1 MTLTNNYAQL
11 QGVQGLAVMVSQDPV
26 AAVAAA
32 CDAGRELV
40 EQRYWSDDIFVMSP
54 ADGKWSIH
62 DLRSQLA
69 SQENLVALGAIRV
82 IVVEDAHTMDGRM
95 LDSLLKTVEE
105 PRSSTLFIFTAD
117 SFDSLPATIQGR
129 AISVITAPERSVE
142 DIQHLYSSAGV
153 DLSADLAE
161 FVQISKVVSQA
172 PASSYG
178 NIAEGLFAVQEALK
192 SQEGFLR
199 GFRVLRALE
208 LVLEASVG
216 VKSSST
222 QGKALM
228 GGLVRSVLFWSLKTE
243 FSRLRSGDSR
253 ASGRIERIERA
264 LEMLSLHVSREQVL
278 VYAYK
283 E

>member
-1 MTLTNNYAQL
+1 
-11 QGVQGLAVMVSQDPV
+11 MVSQDPV

-32 CDAGRELV
+32 CEAGRELV
-40 EQRYWSDDIFVMSP
+40 DQRYWQDDIFVMSP
-54 ADGKWSIH
+54 VDGKWSIN

-69 SQENLVALGAIRV
+69 SQENLIALGSIRV
-82 IVVEDAHTMDGRM
+82 IVVEDSHTMDGRM

-129 AISVITAPERSVE
+129 AIAVVGVPERSAS
-142 DIQHLYSSAGV
+142 DIQQLYSSAGV
-153 DLSADLAE
+153 DLPSELADLIQ
-161 FVQISKVVSQA
+161 VSKIVSQA
-172 PASSYG
+172 SPDAYG
-178 NIAEGLFAVQEALK
+178 RVAEGLAALPEAL
-192 SQEGFLR
+192 EGRGGFLC
-199 GFRVLRALE
+199 GFKVLRALE
-208 LVLEASVG
+208 SVLEAASG
-216 VKSSST
+216 VKSGST

-228 GGLVRSVLFWSLKTE
+228 GGLVRSVLSWSLKME
-243 FSRLRSGDSR
+243 FADLRSGDSS

-264 LEMLSLHVSREQVL
+264 LNMLTLHVSREQVL